1 MMLLQDLE
9 TMRQIHQ
16 PLASM
21 VQANHIACNAQ
32 SLVFKFPLRRLRV
45 RYLDLLVLEWNEDL
59 PMEEALIACETMLPV
74 GTRGH
79 IRAGLAAQPFAS
91 EVAVRRHHP
100 RQSPKGYT
108 SLGAMFGGM
117 DDRSR
122 KSLESF
128 LPKGKH

>member
-1 MMLLQDLE
+1 MTERIERRKSPRVELAGHPMVRLELRHRVQLLD
-9 TMRQIHQ
+9 I
-16 PLASM
+16 S
-21 VQANHIACNAQ
+21 Q
-32 SLVFKFPLRRLRV
+32 SG
-45 RYLDLLVLEWNEDL
+45 
-59 PMEEALIACETMLPV
+59 ALIACETVLPV

-79 IRAGLAAQPFAS
+79 VRAGLAAQPFAS

-122 KSLESF
+122 KSLELF

>member
-1 MMLLQDLE
+1 MMERRKSPRVELAGHPVVRLELRHRVQLLD
-9 TMRQIHQ
+9 I
-16 PLASM
+16 S
-21 VQANHIACNAQ
+21 Q
-32 SLVFKFPLRRLRV
+32 SG
-45 RYLDLLVLEWNEDL
+45 
-59 PMEEALIACETMLPV
+59 ALIACETLLPV

-91 EVAVRRHHP
+91 EVAVRRHHT
-100 RQSPKGYT
+100 RRSPKGYT

-122 KSLESF
+122 KSLDMF